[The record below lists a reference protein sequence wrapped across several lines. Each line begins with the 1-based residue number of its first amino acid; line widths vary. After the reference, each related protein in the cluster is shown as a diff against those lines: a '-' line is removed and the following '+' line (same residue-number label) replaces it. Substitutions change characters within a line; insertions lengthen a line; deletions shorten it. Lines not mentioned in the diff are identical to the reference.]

1 MSYAPRPTNLYPFSS
16 NTSHSASS
24 NMNSTASLRQP
35 SQSQSQAILQARI
48 ASKRAELENLRQLR
62 DLSANLA
69 AQLAALE
76 AKLGT
81 LRDGAQS
88 VALVLA
94 NWENVLRA
102 IGMAASMR
110 SPVPFPLSSLQTC
123 HG

>member
-1 MSYAPRPTNLYPFSS
+1 MSYAPRPTNVYPSTSS
-16 NTSHSASS
+16 NTAHNNTSGI
-24 NMNSTASLRQP
+24 NMTSTGSLRQP
-35 SQSQSQAILQARI
+35 LHSQSHSQSQSILQARI
-48 ASKRAELENLRQLR
+48 AAKRAELENLRQLR

-102 IGMAASMR
+102 IGMAASMC
-110 SPVPFPLSSLQTC
+110 PLPPPHL
-123 HG
+123 